1 MVRSRFE
8 GRRSADY
15 RFRFRFLR
23 WPRGTSWEFPLLLK
37 YRFSKSGL
45 APFAS
50 AGSTLRHLG
59 DLKGKG
65 YLVPSLLALHDPTTF
80 DFPSGKPVD
89 VGITTGAGVRIHA
102 GPVHLIP
109 EIRYTHWTALNL
121 QPSYDRVEFLI
132 GITR

>member
-1 MVRSRFE
+1 M
-8 GRRSADY
+8 
-15 RFRFRFLR
+15 
-23 WPRGTSWEFPLLLK
+23 
-37 YRFSKSGL
+37 

-65 YLVPSLLALHDPTTF
+65 YVVQSLLALHDPTTF
-80 DFPSGKPVD
+80 DFPSGQPVD
-89 VGITTGAGVRIHA
+89 VGITTGAGVRIKA
-102 GPVHLIP
+102 GPLHLSP
-109 EIRYTHWTALNL
+109 EIRYTHWTGKYL